1 MTEKSKELRIVYM
14 GTPEFAVPPLEA
26 MIRAGSDVRLVVTQ
40 PDRPKGRGKKTQ
52 PTPVKKAAEQSGIRV
67 LQPARIKENEAFF
80 EELRA
85 VEPDLIIVAAYGK
98 ILPKVIL
105 DIPRLGCVNIHAS
118 LLPRFRGAAPIQR
131 CVIEGDEKTGVTLM
145 YMAEGMDTG
154 DMIARA
160 ETDVAGKTAGE
171 LTRELSALGAALLL
185 DYLPRFASGEI
196 EAEKQDDRLAT
207 YAPMI
212 EKSEGRL
219 DFTRNAY
226 ELERL
231 VRGLSPSPGT
241 FTDYHG
247 SRMKVLK
254 AEVMESGEHDTPGEI
269 LSADGK
275 GIAIACGLH
284 TFVITELQMPG
295 KKPAKAADYLRGNV
309 VERGEILGI

>member
-1 MTEKSKELRIVYM
+1 MTENRNNLKIVYM
-14 GTPEFAVPPLEA
+14 GTPEFAVPPFEA
-26 MIRAGSDVRLVVTQ
+26 MVRAGYDVRLAVTQ

-52 PTPVKKAAEQSGIRV
+52 PTPVKEAAEKYGIRV
-67 LQPARIKENEAFF
+67 LQPARIKENEEFF
-80 EELRA
+80 AELRA
-85 VEPDLIIVAAYGK
+85 ADPDLIIVAAYGK
-98 ILPKVIL
+98 ILPKVVL

-171 LTRELSALGAALLL
+171 LTEELSVLGAELLV
-185 DYLPRFASGEI
+185 DYLPRFASGEV

-212 EKSEGRL
+212 EKEEGRL
-219 DFTRNAY
+219 DFSGNAY
-226 ELERL
+226 ALERL

-247 SRMKVLK
+247 TRMKVLK
-254 AEVMESGEHDTPGEI
+254 AEVLESGEHDTPGVI
-269 LSADGK
+269 LSADEK
-275 GIAIACGLH
+275 GIAVACGFH

-295 KKPAKAADYLRGNV
+295 KKPARAADYLRGNA
-309 VERGEILGI
+309 VERGEILGL